1 MAKPF
6 IDSNVV
12 LYLFSSDAVK
22 ADRAESLL
30 QSGGLISVQVLNEVA
45 SVCLRKLKMTW
56 EDIDAVLETLK
67 STCEVLPVTLASN
80 EKAIGLAQRYQLSL
94 YDANIV
100 ANAILGRAKNA
111 AVRGYAKWYV
121 DGRGDCCESVL
132 SGFTKK
138 SVCLFTCPRPCAR
151 LPSKQGVAESQ
162 SSLTTKLFSLALVV
176 SSALRPGLVTCAL
189 LCRQ

>member
-12 LYLFSSDAVK
+12 LYLFSSDTLK

-56 EDIDAVLETLK
+56 KDVDSVLQTLK
-67 STCEVLPVTLASN
+67 STCEVLPVTLASH
-80 EKAIGLAQRYQLSL
+80 EKAVGLAKRFQISL

-100 ANAILGRAKNA
+100 ATAILCGADTLFSEDMQN
-111 AVRGYAKWYV
+111 GMSM
-121 DGRGDCCESVL
+121 ESVIVVNP
-132 SGFTKK
+132 FYKK
-138 SVCLFTCPRPCAR
+138 NPNLKTD
-151 LPSKQGVAESQ
+151 GN
-162 SSLTTKLFSLALVV
+162 
-176 SSALRPGLVTCAL
+176 
-189 LCRQ
+189 

>member
-12 LYLFSSDAVK
+12 LYLFSSDTVK

-67 STCEVLPVTLASN
+67 STCEVLPVTLASH
-80 EKAIGLAQRYQLSL
+80 EKAVGLAKRFQISL
-94 YDANIV
+94 YDANI
-100 ANAILGRAKNA
+100 AATAILCGADTLFSEDLQN
-111 AVRGYAKWYV
+111 GMSM
-121 DGRGDCCESVL
+121 ESV
-132 SGFTKK
+132 T
-138 SVCLFTCPRPCAR
+138 
-151 LPSKQGVAESQ
+151 
-162 SSLTTKLFSLALVV
+162 VV
-176 SSALRPGLVTCAL
+176 NPF
-189 LCRQ
+189 